1 MQRLAN
7 FSPRFI
13 WQRLLQLLDHYE
25 KALLALLAVVI
36 VVSGQYWFR
45 QFTVSNQPAVGGT
58 LVVGV
63 LGGQDEMGQA
73 ALRLTKAGL
82 FRIDNNGELQNQ
94 LISDWSKDETAT
106 EFRFHLLA
114 GVSPDTIIRE
124 INNNASLL
132 GAPTVA
138 LEEGELVVR
147 NLESSPSLPILL
159 AQPIFSYGPYK
170 IQKTTGKM
178 TVLSR
183 QPQDWA
189 KPSYINKIILQSF
202 VDEDTL
208 AQAFAKGKV
217 DVFSNG
223 IEPSLPNGATSQS
236 LKFPQYNAVIF
247 NINKTPF
254 RDQTTRLGLIN
265 DQQVKAIS
273 FSLTFPDSEPQKNLA
288 QQLKEKWEKLG
299 ASVELRPASPE
310 DIRTKIATT
319 RDFQALLS
327 GVDYGTELDPYYIW
341 HSSQIRPPGN
351 NLSGIKSADVDGII
365 NSIITSYNISNRY
378 ELIAQLHTQLEK
390 EGAAQFLDQKSV
402 QLYVARKVSV
412 SNIWGIKETID
423 FIARVRDW
431 SIK

>member
-1 MQRLAN
+1 M
-7 FSPRFI
+7 
-13 WQRLLQLLDHYE
+13 
-25 KALLALLAVVI
+25 ALLAVVI

>member
-1 MQRLAN
+1 
-7 FSPRFI
+7 
-13 WQRLLQLLDHYE
+13 
-25 KALLALLAVVI
+25 
-36 VVSGQYWFR
+36 
-45 QFTVSNQPAVGGT
+45 
-58 LVVGV
+58 
-63 LGGQDEMGQA
+63 
-73 ALRLTKAGL
+73 
-82 FRIDNNGELQNQ
+82 
-94 LISDWSKDETAT
+94 
-106 EFRFHLLA
+106 
-114 GVSPDTIIRE
+114 
-124 INNNASLL
+124 
-132 GAPTVA
+132 
-138 LEEGELVVR
+138 
-147 NLESSPSLPILL
+147 
-159 AQPIFSYGPYK
+159 
-170 IQKTTGKM
+170 
-178 TVLSR
+178 
-183 QPQDWA
+183 
-189 KPSYINKIILQSF
+189 
-202 VDEDTL
+202 
-208 AQAFAKGKV
+208 
-217 DVFSNG
+217 
-223 IEPSLPNGATSQS
+223 
-236 LKFPQYNAVIF
+236 VIF